1 MTTKRGDKTAVVLA
15 RLVDEVAE
23 LRREGVLRG
32 AMLEE
37 VKGDVGEVK
46 VEVKLTNGRV
56 RGLEKW
62 REHVKGVVT
71 ATVIIVGGLGWVL
84 NFFFK

>member
-32 AMLEE
+32 AVLDE

-46 VEVKLTNGRV
+46 TQARLTNGRV
-56 RGLEKW
+56 TSLE
-62 REHVKGVVT
+62 RRNEHLKGAVT
-71 ATVIIVGGLGWVL
+71 ATVVIVGALGWVL
-84 NFFFK
+84 TFLFK